1 MNVKKKK
8 KWNRRILQ
16 IVLSCALIC
25 SVLQFMPCKIF
36 ASGSVSLDVT
46 ELNNDGTIKIDGK
59 YNKHS
64 VYSMQ
69 TPGVEIQRTFSIYH
83 TRNADGSGFYYG
95 TFVITSDSCKAK
107 TTRVDDNGST
117 YDIDNYYLGYIQGR
131 DGAKHYVYCLYQYIG
146 GYYKCNANVTCTYGL
161 TSEIWSKYK
170 DYNLI
175 ALEFAKRLYNVS
187 GDDLIKNAMCWESG
201 DTDELENEATKGQID
216 NPIEDA
222 DIGCPI
228 ITRKISRDLSGVD
241 SGNSGAG
248 GSLHVGETQVGDNIY
263 YDNGGLENGGNGF
276 YTSFT
281 WKNSTTTGFSLNK
294 NKYAQTFL
302 QVRIQNRSV
311 IYSNLKHTK
320 VKRKLDSYGENA
332 LVYDSWAVSK
342 KPLYFNLS
350 SKAFLKKYLPKYYEE
365 INSPVNLTNALF
377 LGNKYAFQFRIICTD
392 DLSVIPGSGVNS
404 KWHCGR
410 WTEVTAN
417 CDVLEDDDPYQKTGD
432 IDSNGDFNQKEDD
445 TTTKIDD
452 SSSGQADNM
461 DDFKDSAENGTKK
474 GLDASGFGWDDFKN
488 LINECKQVPGLIKS
502 VFSFLPD
509 WVLVFIAVGFG
520 IWIFVLIKRAIV

>member
-1 MNVKKKK
+1 MNVKKK

-25 SVLQFMPCKIF
+25 SVFQFMPCKIF

-69 TPGVEIQRTFSIYH
+69 TPGVEVQRTFSIYH

-95 TFVITSDSCKAK
+95 AFVITSDSCKAK

-187 GDDLIKNAMCWESG
+187 GDDLIKNAICWESG
-201 DTDELENEATKGQID
+201 DTDELENEATKGQIN
-216 NPIEDA
+216 NPIEDDEEIGIPVITKRRYTTVYHDTDTGNA
-222 DIGCPI
+222 SDGKEDI
-228 ITRKISRDLSGVD
+228 DD
-241 SGNSGAG
+241 SQFIFDWSNK
-248 GSLHVGETQVGDNIY
+248 
-263 YDNGGLENGGNGF
+263 
-276 YTSFT
+276 TS
-281 WKNSTTTGFSLNK
+281 TGFNLKK
-294 NKYAQTFL
+294 NKYHMT
-302 QVRIQNRSV
+302 RIQIKVQSKCV
-311 IYSNLKHTK
+311 VYSGFSHKT
-320 VKRKLDSYGENA
+320 VKKRFDNYGEMSSEIKSA
-332 LVYDSWAVSK
+332 LVDDTPYSIEYGTVKSMLPK
-342 KPLYFNLS
+342 TFSEKHNPLYVGRNFT
-350 SKAFLKKYLPKYYEE
+350 FY
-365 INSPVNLTNALF
+365 
-377 LGNKYAFQFRIICTD
+377 FRVMCNE
-392 DLSVIPGSGVNS
+392 SASGTG
-404 KWHCGR
+404 KWHCGAWR
-410 WTEVTAN
+410 AVGLNASTTQDQTDESSN
-417 CDVLEDDDPYQKTGD
+417 GH
-432 IDSNGDFNQKEDD
+432 IDSDGNYTKDPDDGHNNSDSDSSTVDDKEDAKD
-445 TTTKIDD
+445 QFKDDQKNGVTNGKND
-452 SSSGQADNM
+452 SSGFEWSDL
-461 DDFKDSAENGTKK
+461 KK
-474 GLDASGFGWDDFKN
+474 LV
-488 LINECKQVPGLIKS
+488 NECKEVPALIKS
-502 VFSFLPD
+502 IFSFLPD
-509 WVLVFIAVGFG
+509 WVLVFVAVGFG

>member
-1 MNVKKKK
+1 MEVKK

-16 IVLSCALIC
+16 MVLSCALIC
-25 SVLQFMPCKIF
+25 SVFQFMPCKIF

-46 ELNNDGTIKIDGK
+46 ELNNDGTVKIDGK

-201 DTDELENEATKGQID
+201 DTDELENEATKGQIN
-216 NPIEDA
+216 NPIEDDEEIGIPVITKRRYTTVYHDTDTGNA
-222 DIGCPI
+222 SDGKEDI
-228 ITRKISRDLSGVD
+228 DD
-241 SGNSGAG
+241 SQFIFDWSNK
-248 GSLHVGETQVGDNIY
+248 
-263 YDNGGLENGGNGF
+263 
-276 YTSFT
+276 TS
-281 WKNSTTTGFSLNK
+281 TGFNLKK
-294 NKYAQTFL
+294 NKYHMT
-302 QVRIQNRSV
+302 RIQIKVQSKCV
-311 IYSNLKHTK
+311 VYSGFSHKT
-320 VKRKLDSYGENA
+320 VKKRFDNYGEMSSEIKSA
-332 LVYDSWAVSK
+332 LADDTPYSIEYGTVKSMLPKTFSEK
-342 KPLYFNLS
+342 HNPLYVGRNFT
-350 SKAFLKKYLPKYYEE
+350 FY
-365 INSPVNLTNALF
+365 
-377 LGNKYAFQFRIICTD
+377 FRVMCNE
-392 DLSVIPGSGVNS
+392 SASGTG
-404 KWHCGR
+404 KWHCGAWR
-410 WTEVTAN
+410 AVGLNASTTQDQTDESSN
-417 CDVLEDDDPYQKTGD
+417 GH
-432 IDSNGDFNQKEDD
+432 IDSDGNYTKDPDDGHNNSDSDSSTVDDKEDAKD
-445 TTTKIDD
+445 QFKDDQKNGVTNGKND
-452 SSSGQADNM
+452 SSGFEWSDL
-461 DDFKDSAENGTKK
+461 KK
-474 GLDASGFGWDDFKN
+474 LV
-488 LINECKQVPGLIKS
+488 NECKEVPALIKS
-502 VFSFLPD
+502 IFSFLPD
-509 WVLVFIAVGFG
+509 WVLVFVAVGFG

>member
-1 MNVKKKK
+1 MKVKK

-16 IVLSCALIC
+16 MVLSCALIC
-25 SVLQFMPCKIF
+25 SVFQFMPCKIF

-95 TFVITSDSCKAK
+95 AFVITSDSCKAK

-187 GDDLIKNAMCWESG
+187 GDDLIKNAMCWDSG
-201 DTDELENEATKGQID
+201 DTDKLENEATKGQID
-216 NPIEDA
+216 NPIEDDEEIGIPVITKRRYTTVYHDTDTGNA
-222 DIGCPI
+222 SDGKEDI
-228 ITRKISRDLSGVD
+228 DD
-241 SGNSGAG
+241 SQFIFDWSNK
-248 GSLHVGETQVGDNIY
+248 
-263 YDNGGLENGGNGF
+263 
-276 YTSFT
+276 TS
-281 WKNSTTTGFSLNK
+281 TGFNLKK
-294 NKYAQTFL
+294 NKYHMT
-302 QVRIQNRSV
+302 RIQIKVQSKCV
-311 IYSNLKHTK
+311 VYSGFSHKT
-320 VKRKLDSYGENA
+320 VKKRFDNYGEMSSEIKSA
-332 LVYDSWAVSK
+332 LADDTPYSIEYGTVKSMLPKTFSEK
-342 KPLYFNLS
+342 HNPLYVGRNFT
-350 SKAFLKKYLPKYYEE
+350 FY
-365 INSPVNLTNALF
+365 
-377 LGNKYAFQFRIICTD
+377 FRVMCNE
-392 DLSVIPGSGVNS
+392 SASGTG
-404 KWHCGR
+404 KWHCGAWR
-410 WTEVTAN
+410 AVGLNASTTQDQTDESSN
-417 CDVLEDDDPYQKTGD
+417 GH
-432 IDSNGDFNQKEDD
+432 IDSDGNYTKDPDDGHNNSDSDSSTVDDKEDAKD
-445 TTTKIDD
+445 QFKDDQKNGVTNGKND
-452 SSSGQADNM
+452 SSGFEWSDL
-461 DDFKDSAENGTKK
+461 KK
-474 GLDASGFGWDDFKN
+474 LV
-488 LINECKQVPGLIKS
+488 NECKEVPALIKS
-502 VFSFLPD
+502 IFSFLPD
-509 WVLVFIAVGFG
+509 WVLVFVAVGFG

>member
-25 SVLQFMPCKIF
+25 SILQFMPCKIF

-69 TPGVEIQRTFSIYH
+69 TPGVGIQRTFSIYH

-175 ALEFAKRLYNVS
+175 ALEFAKRLYSCCDN
-187 GDDLIKNAMCWESG
+187 DLINNAMCWDSG
-201 DTDELENEATKGQID
+201 DTDVLEKEASKGQID

-222 DIGCPI
+222 DIGCLV
-228 ITRKISRDLSGVD
+228 ISKKKSSDLSGLGD
-241 SGNSGAG
+241 NGNS
-248 GSLHVGETQVGDNIY
+248 DNK
-263 YDNGGLENGGNGF
+263 ENLFRVRFG
-276 YTSFT
+276 
-281 WKNSTTTGFSLNK
+281 WKYKTNTGFSLQK
-294 NKYAQTFL
+294 NKYAQTFI

-311 IYSNLKHTK
+311 VYKNLRHTEI
-320 VKRKLDSYGENA
+320 KRKLNSYGENA
-332 LVYDSWAVSK
+332 IIYNSLPVDHQPLVVTLTDAD
-342 KPLYFNLS
+342 
-350 SKAFLKKYLPKYYEE
+350 FLKKYLPKYYAE
-365 INSPVNLTNALF
+365 INTPTNLTNALF
-377 LGNKYAFQFRIICTD
+377 LGNKYAFQFRVVCTD
-392 DLSVIPGSGVNS
+392 DLSVIPGNNIGA

-410 WTEVTAN
+410 WTETSVDFDPVTPT
-417 CDVLEDDDPYQKTGD
+417 DDKQKTGD
-432 IDSNGDFNQKEDD
+432 IDDNGDFVQNEDD

-452 SSSGQADNM
+452 ASDKQYDSDDDAS
-461 DDFKDSAENGTKK
+461 DDFNNSSENNKD
-474 GLDASGFGWDDFKN
+474 GFSWDSFKS
-488 LINECKQVPGLIKS
+488 LINQCKEIPGLIKS
-502 VFSFLPD
+502 IFSFLPD
-509 WVLVFIAVGFG
+509 WILAFIAVGFG

>member
-1 MNVKKKK
+1 MKVKK

-16 IVLSCALIC
+16 MVLSCALIC
-25 SVLQFMPCKIF
+25 SVFQFMPCKIF

-95 TFVITSDSCKAK
+95 AFVITSDSCKAK

-187 GDDLIKNAMCWESG
+187 GDDLIKNAMCWDSG
-201 DTDELENEATKGQID
+201 DTDKLENEATKGQIN
-216 NPIEDA
+216 NPIEDDEEIGIPVITKRRYTTVYHDTDTGNA
-222 DIGCPI
+222 SDGKEDI
-228 ITRKISRDLSGVD
+228 DD
-241 SGNSGAG
+241 SQFIFDWSNK
-248 GSLHVGETQVGDNIY
+248 
-263 YDNGGLENGGNGF
+263 
-276 YTSFT
+276 TS
-281 WKNSTTTGFSLNK
+281 TGFNLKK
-294 NKYAQTFL
+294 NKYHMT
-302 QVRIQNRSV
+302 RIQIKVQSKCV
-311 IYSNLKHTK
+311 VYSGFSHKT
-320 VKRKLDSYGENA
+320 VKKRFDNYGEMSSEIKSA
-332 LVYDSWAVSK
+332 LADDTPYSIEYGTVKSMLPKTFSEK
-342 KPLYFNLS
+342 HNPLYVGRNFT
-350 SKAFLKKYLPKYYEE
+350 FY
-365 INSPVNLTNALF
+365 
-377 LGNKYAFQFRIICTD
+377 FRVMCNE
-392 DLSVIPGSGVNS
+392 SASGTG
-404 KWHCGR
+404 KWHCGAWR
-410 WTEVTAN
+410 AVGLNASTTQDQTDESSN
-417 CDVLEDDDPYQKTGD
+417 GH
-432 IDSNGDFNQKEDD
+432 IDSDGNYTKDPDDGHNNSDSDSSTVDDKEDAKD
-445 TTTKIDD
+445 QFKDDQKNGVTNGKND
-452 SSSGQADNM
+452 SSGFEWSDL
-461 DDFKDSAENGTKK
+461 KK
-474 GLDASGFGWDDFKN
+474 LV
-488 LINECKQVPGLIKS
+488 NECKEVPALIKS
-502 VFSFLPD
+502 IFSFLPD
-509 WVLVFIAVGFG
+509 WVLVFVAVGFG

>member
-16 IVLSCALIC
+16 MVLSCALIC
-25 SVLQFMPCKIF
+25 SVFQFMPCKIF

-175 ALEFAKRLYNVS
+175 ALEFAKRLYSVCD
-187 GDDLIKNAMCWESG
+187 DDLIKNAMCWESG

-216 NPIEDA
+216 NPIEDSE
-222 DIGCPI
+222 IGTI
-228 ITRKISRDLSGVD
+228 IISKYRFQGYYRDSED
-241 SGNSGAG
+241 
-248 GSLHVGETQVGDNIY
+248 
-263 YDNGGLENGGNGF
+263 ENDCDF
-276 YTSFT
+276 TFQWKKKTS
-281 WKNSTTTGFSLNK
+281 TGFSLTK
-294 NKYAQTFL
+294 NKYAHT
-302 QVRIQNRSV
+302 VIQCRVQSRCVVYKDLAHKQILKEFKNFGESAILYNSINV
-311 IYSNLKHTK
+311 ENNPYSIAYSYIKE
-320 VKRKLDSYGENA
+320 KLPKTMKEIHN
-332 LVYDSWAVSK
+332 
-342 KPLYFNLS
+342 PLYVG
-350 SKAFLKKYLPKYYEE
+350 YEYR
-365 INSPVNLTNALF
+365 F
-377 LGNKYAFQFRIICTD
+377 FFRVMCSD
-392 DLSVIPGSGVNS
+392 DLAVIPGDSG
-404 KWHCGR
+404 KWYSGGWR
-410 WTEVTAN
+410 SVDLNASAKDEQNPNT
-417 CDVLEDDDPYQKTGD
+417 
-432 IDSNGDFNQKEDD
+432 SNGHFDKDD
-445 TTTKIDD
+445 NWVTDKDD
-452 SSSGQADNM
+452 GNNSDDGGSTVSKDKDDAR
-461 DDFKDSAENGTKK
+461 DDFINGDGKTNDSTVFDWNSFK
-474 GLDASGFGWDDFKN
+474 GL
-488 LINECKQVPGLIKS
+488 INQCKQVPGLIKS
-502 VFSFLPD
+502 IFSFLPD
-509 WVLVFIAVGFG
+509 WVLVFVAVGFG

>member
-25 SVLQFMPCKIF
+25 SVFQFMPYKIF

-95 TFVITSDSCKAK
+95 AFVITSDSCKAK

-187 GDDLIKNAMCWESG
+187 GDDLINNAMCWETG

-222 DIGCPI
+222 DIGCLV
-228 ITRKISRDLSGVD
+228 ISKKKSSDLSGLGD
-241 SGNSGAG
+241 NGNS
-248 GSLHVGETQVGDNIY
+248 DNK
-263 YDNGGLENGGNGF
+263 ENLFRVRFG
-276 YTSFT
+276 
-281 WKNSTTTGFSLNK
+281 WKYKTNTGFSLQK
-294 NKYAQTFL
+294 NKYAQTFI

-311 IYSNLKHTK
+311 IYKNLRHTEI
-320 VKRKLDSYGENA
+320 KRKLNSYGENA
-332 LVYDSWAVSK
+332 IIYNSLPVDHQPLVVTLTDAD
-342 KPLYFNLS
+342 
-350 SKAFLKKYLPKYYEE
+350 FLKKYLPKYYAE
-365 INSPVNLTNALF
+365 INTPTNLTNALF
-377 LGNKYAFQFRIICTD
+377 LGNKYAFQFRVVCTD
-392 DLSVIPGSGVNS
+392 DLSVIPGNGGNS

-410 WTEVTAN
+410 WTETSVDFDPVTST
-417 CDVLEDDDPYQKTGD
+417 DDEQKTGD
-432 IDSNGDFNQKEDD
+432 IDDNGDFVQNEDD

-452 SSSGQADNM
+452 ASDKQYDSDDDAS
-461 DDFKDSAENGTKK
+461 DDFNNSSENNKD
-474 GLDASGFGWDDFKN
+474 GFSWDSFKS
-488 LINECKQVPGLIKS
+488 LINECKEVPGLIKS

-509 WVLVFIAVGFG
+509 WVLAFMALAFG
-520 IWIFVLIKRAIV
+520 IWAFVLIKRAIV

>member
-25 SVLQFMPCKIF
+25 SILQFMPCKIF

-69 TPGVEIQRTFSIYH
+69 TPGVGIQRTFSIYH

-175 ALEFAKRLYNVS
+175 ALEFAKRLYSCCDN
-187 GDDLIKNAMCWESG
+187 DLINNAMCWDSG
-201 DTDELENEATKGQID
+201 DTDVLEKEASKGQID

-222 DIGCPI
+222 DIGCLV
-228 ITRKISRDLSGVD
+228 ISKKKSSDLSGLGD
-241 SGNSGAG
+241 NGNS
-248 GSLHVGETQVGDNIY
+248 DNK
-263 YDNGGLENGGNGF
+263 ENLFRVRFG
-276 YTSFT
+276 
-281 WKNSTTTGFSLNK
+281 WKYKTNTGFSLQK
-294 NKYAQTFL
+294 NKYAQTFI

-311 IYSNLKHTK
+311 VYKNLRHTEI
-320 VKRKLDSYGENA
+320 KRKLNSYGENA
-332 LVYDSWAVSK
+332 IIYNSLPVDHQPLVVTLTDAD
-342 KPLYFNLS
+342 
-350 SKAFLKKYLPKYYEE
+350 FLKKYLPKYYAE
-365 INSPVNLTNALF
+365 INTPTNLTNALF
-377 LGNKYAFQFRIICTD
+377 LGNKYAFQFRVVCTD
-392 DLSVIPGSGVNS
+392 DLSVIPGNNIGA

-410 WTEVTAN
+410 WTETSVDFDPVTPT
-417 CDVLEDDDPYQKTGD
+417 DDKQKTGD
-432 IDSNGDFNQKEDD
+432 IDDNGDFVQNEDD

-452 SSSGQADNM
+452 ASDKQYDSDDDAS
-461 DDFKDSAENGTKK
+461 DDFNNSSENNKD
-474 GLDASGFGWDDFKN
+474 GFSWDSFKS
-488 LINECKQVPGLIKS
+488 LINQCKEIPGLIKS
-502 VFSFLPD
+502 IFSFLPD
-509 WVLVFIAVGFG
+509 WILVFIAVGFG

>member
-1 MNVKKKK
+1 MKVKK

-16 IVLSCALIC
+16 MVLSCALIC
-25 SVLQFMPCKIF
+25 SVFQFMPCKIF

-46 ELNNDGTIKIDGK
+46 ELNNDGTVKIDGK

-95 TFVITSDSCKAK
+95 AFVITSDSCKAK

-201 DTDELENEATKGQID
+201 DTDELENEATKGQIN
-216 NPIEDA
+216 NPIEDDEEIGIPVITKRRYTTVYHDTDTGNA
-222 DIGCPI
+222 SDGKEDI
-228 ITRKISRDLSGVD
+228 DD
-241 SGNSGAG
+241 SQFIFDWSNK
-248 GSLHVGETQVGDNIY
+248 
-263 YDNGGLENGGNGF
+263 
-276 YTSFT
+276 TS
-281 WKNSTTTGFSLNK
+281 TGFNLKK
-294 NKYAQTFL
+294 NKYHMT
-302 QVRIQNRSV
+302 RIQIKVQSKCV
-311 IYSNLKHTK
+311 VYSGFSHKT
-320 VKRKLDSYGENA
+320 VKKRFDNYGEMSSEIKSAFADDTPYSIEYGTVKSMLPKTFSEKHN
-332 LVYDSWAVSK
+332 
-342 KPLYFNLS
+342 PLYVGRNFT
-350 SKAFLKKYLPKYYEE
+350 FY
-365 INSPVNLTNALF
+365 
-377 LGNKYAFQFRIICTD
+377 FRVMCNE
-392 DLSVIPGSGVNS
+392 SASGTG
-404 KWHCGR
+404 KWHCGAWR
-410 WTEVTAN
+410 AVGLNASTTQDQTNES
-417 CDVLEDDDPYQKTGD
+417 
-432 IDSNGDFNQKEDD
+432 SNGHINSDGNYTKDPDDGHNNSDSDSSTVDDKEDAKD
-445 TTTKIDD
+445 QFKDDQKNGVTNGKND
-452 SSSGQADNM
+452 SSGFEWSDL
-461 DDFKDSAENGTKK
+461 KK
-474 GLDASGFGWDDFKN
+474 LV
-488 LINECKQVPGLIKS
+488 NECKEVPALIKS
-502 VFSFLPD
+502 IFSFLPD
-509 WVLVFIAVGFG
+509 WVLVFVAVGFG

>member
-1 MNVKKKK
+1 MEVKK

-16 IVLSCALIC
+16 MVLSCALIC
-25 SVLQFMPCKIF
+25 SVFQFMPCKIF

-46 ELNNDGTIKIDGK
+46 ELNDDGTVKIDGK

-95 TFVITSDSCKAK
+95 AFVITSDSCKAK

-201 DTDELENEATKGQID
+201 DTDELENEATKGQIN
-216 NPIEDA
+216 NPIEDDEEIGIPVITKRRYTTVYHDTDTGNA
-222 DIGCPI
+222 SDGKEDI
-228 ITRKISRDLSGVD
+228 DD
-241 SGNSGAG
+241 SQFIFDWSNK
-248 GSLHVGETQVGDNIY
+248 
-263 YDNGGLENGGNGF
+263 
-276 YTSFT
+276 TS
-281 WKNSTTTGFSLNK
+281 TGFNLKK
-294 NKYAQTFL
+294 NKYHMT
-302 QVRIQNRSV
+302 RIQIKVQSKCV
-311 IYSNLKHTK
+311 VYSGFSHKT
-320 VKRKLDSYGENA
+320 VKKRFDNYGEMSSEIKSA
-332 LVYDSWAVSK
+332 LADDTPYSIEYGTVKSMLPKTFSEK
-342 KPLYFNLS
+342 HNPLYVGRNFT
-350 SKAFLKKYLPKYYEE
+350 FY
-365 INSPVNLTNALF
+365 
-377 LGNKYAFQFRIICTD
+377 FRVMCNE
-392 DLSVIPGSGVNS
+392 SASGTG
-404 KWHCGR
+404 KWHCGAWR
-410 WTEVTAN
+410 AVGLNASTTQDQTDESSN
-417 CDVLEDDDPYQKTGD
+417 GH
-432 IDSNGDFNQKEDD
+432 IDSDGNYTKDPDDGHNNSDSDSSTVDDKEDAKD
-445 TTTKIDD
+445 QFKDDQKNGVTNGKND
-452 SSSGQADNM
+452 SSGFEWSDL
-461 DDFKDSAENGTKK
+461 KK
-474 GLDASGFGWDDFKN
+474 LV
-488 LINECKQVPGLIKS
+488 NECKEVPALIKS
-502 VFSFLPD
+502 IFSFLPD
-509 WVLVFIAVGFG
+509 WVLVFVAVGFG

>member
-1 MNVKKKK
+1 MKVKK

-16 IVLSCALIC
+16 MVLSCALIC
-25 SVLQFMPCKIF
+25 SVFQFMPCKIF

-95 TFVITSDSCKAK
+95 AFVITSDSCKAK

-187 GDDLIKNAMCWESG
+187 GDDLIKNAMCWDSG
-201 DTDELENEATKGQID
+201 DTDKLENEATKGQIN
-216 NPIEDA
+216 NPIEDDEEIGIPVITKRRYTTVYHDTDTGNA
-222 DIGCPI
+222 SDGKEDI
-228 ITRKISRDLSGVD
+228 DD
-241 SGNSGAG
+241 SQFIFDWSNK
-248 GSLHVGETQVGDNIY
+248 
-263 YDNGGLENGGNGF
+263 
-276 YTSFT
+276 TS
-281 WKNSTTTGFSLNK
+281 TGFNLKK
-294 NKYAQTFL
+294 NKYHMT
-302 QVRIQNRSV
+302 RIQIKVQSKCV
-311 IYSNLKHTK
+311 VYSGFSHKT
-320 VKRKLDSYGENA
+320 VKKRFDNYGEMSSEIKSA
-332 LVYDSWAVSK
+332 LADDTPYSIEYGTVKSMLPKTFSEK
-342 KPLYFNLS
+342 HNPLYVGRNFT
-350 SKAFLKKYLPKYYEE
+350 FY
-365 INSPVNLTNALF
+365 
-377 LGNKYAFQFRIICTD
+377 FRVMCNE
-392 DLSVIPGSGVNS
+392 SASGTG
-404 KWHCGR
+404 KWHCGAWR
-410 WTEVTAN
+410 AVGLNASTTQDQTNESSN
-417 CDVLEDDDPYQKTGD
+417 GH
-432 IDSNGDFNQKEDD
+432 IDSDGNYTKDPDDGHNNSDSDSSTVDDKEDAKD
-445 TTTKIDD
+445 QFKDDQKNGVTNGKND
-452 SSSGQADNM
+452 SSGFEWSDL
-461 DDFKDSAENGTKK
+461 KK
-474 GLDASGFGWDDFKN
+474 LV
-488 LINECKQVPGLIKS
+488 NECKEVPALIKS
-502 VFSFLPD
+502 IFSFLPD
-509 WVLVFIAVGFG
+509 WVLVFVAVGFG

>member
-1 MNVKKKK
+1 MNVKK

-16 IVLSCALIC
+16 MVLSCALIC
-25 SVLQFMPCKIF
+25 SILQFMPCKIF

-69 TPGVEIQRTFSIYH
+69 TPGVGIQRTFSIYH
-83 TRNADGSGFYYG
+83 TRNADGNGFYYG

-117 YDIDNYYLGYIQGR
+117 YDFDNYYLGYIQGR

-175 ALEFAKRLYNVS
+175 ALEFAKRLYSCCDN
-187 GDDLIKNAMCWESG
+187 DLINNAMCWDSG
-201 DTDELENEATKGQID
+201 DTDVLEKEASKGQTD

-222 DIGCPI
+222 DIGCLV
-228 ITRKISRDLSGVD
+228 ISKKKSSDLSGLGD
-241 SGNSGAG
+241 NGNS
-248 GSLHVGETQVGDNIY
+248 DNK
-263 YDNGGLENGGNGF
+263 ENLFRVRFG
-276 YTSFT
+276 
-281 WKNSTTTGFSLNK
+281 WKYKTNTGFSLQK
-294 NKYAQTFL
+294 NKYAQTFI

-311 IYSNLKHTK
+311 VYKNLRHTEI
-320 VKRKLDSYGENA
+320 KRKLNSYGENA
-332 LVYDSWAVSK
+332 IIYNSLPVDHQPLVVTLTDAD
-342 KPLYFNLS
+342 
-350 SKAFLKKYLPKYYEE
+350 FLKKYLPKYYAE
-365 INSPVNLTNALF
+365 INTPTNLTNALF
-377 LGNKYAFQFRIICTD
+377 LGNKYAFQFRVVCTD
-392 DLSVIPGSGVNS
+392 DLSVIPGDNTGA

-410 WTEVTAN
+410 WTETSVDFDPVTPT
-417 CDVLEDDDPYQKTGD
+417 DDKQKTGD
-432 IDSNGDFNQKEDD
+432 IDDNGDFVQNEDD

-452 SSSGQADNM
+452 ASDKQYDSDDDAS
-461 DDFKDSAENGTKK
+461 DDFNNSSENNKD
-474 GLDASGFGWDDFKN
+474 GFSWDSFKS
-488 LINECKQVPGLIKS
+488 LINQCKEIPGLIKS
-502 VFSFLPD
+502 IFSFLPD

>member
-1 MNVKKKK
+1 MKVKK

-16 IVLSCALIC
+16 MVLSCALIC
-25 SVLQFMPCKIF
+25 SVFQFMPCKIF

-46 ELNNDGTIKIDGK
+46 ELNNDGTVKIDGK

-95 TFVITSDSCKAK
+95 AFVITSDSCKAK

-201 DTDELENEATKGQID
+201 DTDELENEATKGQIN
-216 NPIEDA
+216 NPIEDDEEIGIPVITKRRYTTVYHDTDTGNA
-222 DIGCPI
+222 SDGKEDI
-228 ITRKISRDLSGVD
+228 DD
-241 SGNSGAG
+241 SQFIFDWSNK
-248 GSLHVGETQVGDNIY
+248 
-263 YDNGGLENGGNGF
+263 
-276 YTSFT
+276 TS
-281 WKNSTTTGFSLNK
+281 TGFNLKK
-294 NKYAQTFL
+294 NKYHMT
-302 QVRIQNRSV
+302 RIQIKVQSKCV
-311 IYSNLKHTK
+311 VYSGFGHKT
-320 VKRKLDSYGENA
+320 VKKRFDNYGEMSSEIKSA
-332 LVYDSWAVSK
+332 LADDTPYSIEYGTVKSMLPKTFSEK
-342 KPLYFNLS
+342 HNPLYVGRNFT
-350 SKAFLKKYLPKYYEE
+350 FY
-365 INSPVNLTNALF
+365 
-377 LGNKYAFQFRIICTD
+377 FRVMCNE
-392 DLSVIPGSGVNS
+392 SASGTG
-404 KWHCGR
+404 KWHCGAWR
-410 WTEVTAN
+410 AVGLNASTTQDQTNES
-417 CDVLEDDDPYQKTGD
+417 
-432 IDSNGDFNQKEDD
+432 SNGHINSDGNYTKDPDDGHNNSDSDSSTVDDKEDAKD
-445 TTTKIDD
+445 QFKDDQKNGVTNGKND
-452 SSSGQADNM
+452 SSGFEWSDL
-461 DDFKDSAENGTKK
+461 KK
-474 GLDASGFGWDDFKN
+474 LV
-488 LINECKQVPGLIKS
+488 NECKEVPALIKS
-502 VFSFLPD
+502 IFSFLPD

>member
-1 MNVKKKK
+1 MNVKKK

-25 SVLQFMPCKIF
+25 SVFQFMPCKIF

-69 TPGVEIQRTFSIYH
+69 TPGVEVQRTFSIYH

-95 TFVITSDSCKAK
+95 AFVITSDSCKAK

-201 DTDELENEATKGQID
+201 DTDELENEATKGQIN
-216 NPIEDA
+216 NPIEDDEEIGIPVITKRRYTTVYHDTDTGNA
-222 DIGCPI
+222 SDGKEDI
-228 ITRKISRDLSGVD
+228 DD
-241 SGNSGAG
+241 SQFIFDWSNK
-248 GSLHVGETQVGDNIY
+248 
-263 YDNGGLENGGNGF
+263 
-276 YTSFT
+276 TS
-281 WKNSTTTGFSLNK
+281 TGFNLKK
-294 NKYAQTFL
+294 NKYHMT
-302 QVRIQNRSV
+302 RIQIKVQSKCV
-311 IYSNLKHTK
+311 VYSGFSHKT
-320 VKRKLDSYGENA
+320 VKKRFDNYGEMSSEIKSA
-332 LVYDSWAVSK
+332 LVDDTPYSIEYGTVKSMLPK
-342 KPLYFNLS
+342 TFSEKHNPLYVGRNFT
-350 SKAFLKKYLPKYYEE
+350 FY
-365 INSPVNLTNALF
+365 
-377 LGNKYAFQFRIICTD
+377 FRVMCNE
-392 DLSVIPGSGVNS
+392 SASGTG
-404 KWHCGR
+404 KWHCGAWR
-410 WTEVTAN
+410 AVGLNASTTQDQTDESSN
-417 CDVLEDDDPYQKTGD
+417 GH
-432 IDSNGDFNQKEDD
+432 IDSDGNYTKDPDDGHNNSDSDSSTVDDKEDAKD
-445 TTTKIDD
+445 QFKDDQKNGVTNGKND
-452 SSSGQADNM
+452 SSGFEWSDL
-461 DDFKDSAENGTKK
+461 KK
-474 GLDASGFGWDDFKN
+474 LV
-488 LINECKQVPGLIKS
+488 NECKEVPALIKS
-502 VFSFLPD
+502 IFSFLPD
-509 WVLVFIAVGFG
+509 WVLVFVAVGFG